1 VSYYSVQPEAMC
13 CKGLTGKPV
22 IIT

>member
-1 VSYYSVQPEAMC
+1 MC

>member
-1 VSYYSVQPEAMC
+1 VSHYSVQPEAMC

>member
-13 CKGLTGKPV
+13 CKGLTGKPLF
-22 IIT
+22 IT